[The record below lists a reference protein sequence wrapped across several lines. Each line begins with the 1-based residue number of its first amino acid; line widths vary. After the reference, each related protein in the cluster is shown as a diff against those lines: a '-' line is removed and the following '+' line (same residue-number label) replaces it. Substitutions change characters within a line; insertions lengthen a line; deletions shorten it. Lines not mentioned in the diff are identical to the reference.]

1 MLREGVARIIAM
13 ERLGDHTQPV
23 LLHNSVHVT
32 DDQGLVWEWYN
43 ATTTQ
48 HQQLYVSDENIKLKC
63 NY

>member
-32 DDQGLVWEWYN
+32 DTSHTYALW
-43 ATTTQ
+43 
-48 HQQLYVSDENIKLKC
+48 LYIICLQVTF
-63 NY
+63 